1 MKYIFF
7 DIETTDL
14 HFIGQIIN
22 YAFVEVDEN
31 WNVCST
37 LSDKI
42 KISRLQ
48 LPNPGSIIATQT
60 DIFAHNENAHDLEHV
75 AMAKILTY
83 LQSIVE
89 RNDTRLIG
97 YNSSKFDLPYI
108 RTSFIRNG
116 LNPYFGGAIKYGDLL
131 HVVQKLVASNAS
143 FYEIL
148 PKKESGKPTTKL
160 ESVAKAFNLLDGV
173 QDHESLSDVLL
184 TIKVAKHIAENYGI
198 DVRTFNS
205 YEPNNYSG
213 TVVRGYPFIDKNN
226 VADDDEYSYYA
237 LVQQNKAQALWVNI
251 KSFEE
256 GEGNKAVSWYNKNT
270 SSFFVKEEVTD
281 KIWLERAEKAVAG
294 CGGLN
299 VNNFWPKKTCD
310 VEQFIYMLPI
320 TEIDAVYDAVW
331 RNDLTLIKQT
341 KSKYGSQ
348 LYLRFLANTSPIETV
363 ENQIKEYALYRYG
376 GKLKLG
382 KDHLVDQ
389 YDNPYEFYP
398 TYMALLKQIDELAA
412 NPKNAHIMNQL
423 KLFYQKSVIAT
434 IAGKELMEIV

>member
-237 LVQQNKAQALWVNI
+237 LLQQNK
-251 KSFEE
+251 E

-294 CGGLN
+294 CGGIN

-348 LYLRFLANTSPIETV
+348 LYLRFLANTSSIETV

-398 TYMALLKQIDELAA
+398 TYTALLKQIDELAA